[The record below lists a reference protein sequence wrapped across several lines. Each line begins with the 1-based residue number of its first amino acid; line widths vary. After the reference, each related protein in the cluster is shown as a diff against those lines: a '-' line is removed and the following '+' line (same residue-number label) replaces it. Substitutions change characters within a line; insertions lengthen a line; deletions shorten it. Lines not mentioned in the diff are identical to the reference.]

1 MPVNS
6 HFWKSLII
14 SYFYEQNWLL
24 CVPNFIALGIYFLF
38 GTTFSW
44 NEGNDTCFIVKCVLL
59 GRNFD
64 FLGGYYSL
72 LLVPTFSMNANKMKV
87 IWRIEIVST
96 VRVAVLHCVIVKSL
110 IFSVV
115 HIVCDIRRSNLIKAE
130 ITPQRKDDSHD
141 RCLLDVCFTN

>member
-1 MPVNS
+1 MI
-6 HFWKSLII
+6 LA
-14 SYFYEQNWLL
+14 LL
-24 CVPNFIALGIYFLF
+24 SNA
-38 GTTFSW
+38 
-44 NEGNDTCFIVKCVLL
+44 LL

-72 LLVPTFSMNANKMKV
+72 LLVPAFSMNANKMKV

-96 VRVAVLHCVIVKSL
+96 VRVAVLHCVIVKSW